1 MALHL
6 AKNSKRAYKQAHDLV
21 GLAAANKLQMQLADE
36 QDAGHA
42 SAAAAAAAAA
52 SAPAPGAMPS
62 FSDLSNML
70 DQRRSVSCCRA
81 TDVC

>member
-21 GLAAANKLQMQLADE
+21 GLAAATKLQMQLADG

-42 SAAAAAAAAA
+42 SAAAAAP
-52 SAPAPGAMPS
+52 APAPGAMPS

-81 TDVC
+81 ADVC